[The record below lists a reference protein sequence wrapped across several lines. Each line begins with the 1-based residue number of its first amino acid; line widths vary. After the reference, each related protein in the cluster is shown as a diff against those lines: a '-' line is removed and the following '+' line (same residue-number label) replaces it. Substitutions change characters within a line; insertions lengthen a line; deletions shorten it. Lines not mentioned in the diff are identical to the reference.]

1 MQGKNIL
8 IYLMLLTPTTFTLTS
23 CGGGEEK
30 KASEATE
37 VEEEVEEEVT
47 DDSEESTTF
56 LPSPIQVAEIFNKAG
71 LTFDY
76 SACNP
81 AENSDKYTTS
91 FKKKVNYGVY
101 SADLAYAIV
110 SDKTKEAREIMKVV
124 STMSDQVGLGSVTG
138 SKDLLERFEKNINNK
153 DSIFEIMFVI
163 QQKTDDYL
171 YENKEQDLGLI
182 IFAGA
187 WVEGM
192 YFGSKDA
199 IEKNKMNI
207 GGKLCE
213 QMMVLESLVNGL
225 AKIKEME
232 PEVEEFLADLKN
244 IFDSYMA
251 LESVAG
257 HEGDEAYAVN
267 LKPEEVKSMA
277 EKLIA
282 LRTKITN
289 I

>member
-1 MQGKNIL
+1 
-8 IYLMLLTPTTFTLTS
+8 MLAPVSFALTS
-23 CGGGEEK
+23 CGGEEK
-30 KASEATE
+30 NKASEATE
-37 VEEEVEEEVT
+37 VDNEVEEEIT
-47 DDSEESTTF
+47 EDSEEFTVF
-56 LPSPIQVAEIFNKAG
+56 LPSAIQIAEIFNKAG

-81 AENSDKYTTS
+81 AENADKYTKS
-91 FKKKVNYGVY
+91 FYQKVNYGVY

-124 STMSDQVGLGSVTG
+124 NAMSDQVGLGTVTG
-138 SKDLLERFEKNINNK
+138 SKELLTRFEKNISNK

-163 QQKTDDYL
+163 QQQTDDYL

-199 IEKNKMNI
+199 IEKNKTNI
-207 GGKLCE
+207 GGKLIE
-213 QMMVLESLVNGL
+213 QMIVLESLLKALGNV
-225 AKIKEME
+225 KDKEQDL
-232 PEVEEFLADLKN
+232 EEFSADLKGIHN
-244 IFDSYMA
+244 LYMS
-251 LESVAG
+251 LESVRG
-257 HEGDEAYAVN
+257 HEGDEAYAVS

>member
-8 IYLMLLTPTTFTLTS
+8 IYLMMLAPVSFALTS
-23 CGGGEEK
+23 CGGEEK
-30 KASEATE
+30 NKASEATE
-37 VEEEVEEEVT
+37 VDNEVEEEIT
-47 DDSEESTTF
+47 EDSEEFTVF
-56 LPSPIQVAEIFNKAG
+56 LPSAIQIAEIFNKAG

-81 AENSDKYTTS
+81 AENADKYTKS
-91 FKKKVNYGVY
+91 FYQKVNYGVY

-124 STMSDQVGLGSVTG
+124 NAMSDQVGLGTVTG
-138 SKDLLERFEKNINNK
+138 SKELLTRFEKNISNK

-163 QQKTDDYL
+163 QQQTDDYL

-199 IEKNKMNI
+199 IEKNKTNI
-207 GGKLCE
+207 GGKLIE
-213 QMMVLESLVNGL
+213 QMIVLESLLKALGNV
-225 AKIKEME
+225 KDKEQDL
-232 PEVEEFLADLKN
+232 EEFSADLKGIHN
-244 IFDSYMA
+244 LYMS
-251 LESVAG
+251 LESVRG
-257 HEGDEAYAVN
+257 HEGDEAYAVS

>member
-8 IYLMLLTPTTFTLTS
+8 IYLMLLSPATFTLTS
-23 CGGGEEK
+23 CGGEEK
-30 KASEATE
+30 KAAEASE
-37 VEEEVEEEVT
+37 VEEEVEEEEIT
-47 DDSEESTTF
+47 DESEESTTF

-71 LTFDY
+71 LTFDF

-124 STMSDQVGLGSVTG
+124 NTMSDQVGLGSVTG
-138 SKDLLERFEKNINNK
+138 SKDLMERFEKNISNK

-171 YENKEQDLGLI
+171 YENKEQDLGVI

-199 IEKNKMNI
+199 IEKNKTDI
-207 GGKLCE
+207 GGKLVE

-225 AKIKEME
+225 SKIKEKE
-232 PEVEEFLADLKN
+232 TEVEEFLADLKN
-244 IFDSYMA
+244 ILDSYHA
-251 LESVAG
+251 LESVKG
-257 HEGDEAYAVN
+257 LEGDDAYAAT

>member
-1 MQGKNIL
+1 MQGKNIF
-8 IYLMLLTPTTFTLTS
+8 IYLMMLAPATFTLSS
-23 CGGGEEK
+23 CGGEEEK

-37 VEEEVEEEVT
+37 VEEEVEEEIT
-47 DDSEESTTF
+47 DESEESTTF

-76 SACNP
+76 SACNL
-81 AENSDKYTTS
+81 AENADKYTTS
-91 FKKKVNYGVY
+91 FKQKVNYGVY

-124 STMSDQVGLGSVTG
+124 NGMSDKVGLGSVTG
-138 SKDLLERFEKNINNK
+138 SKELLTRFENNISNK

-163 QQKTDDYL
+163 QQQTDDYL
-171 YENKEQDLGLI
+171 YENKEQDLGVI

-187 WVEGM
+187 WIEGM

-199 IEKNKMNI
+199 IEKNKTDI
-207 GGKLCE
+207 GGKLVE
-213 QMMVLESLVNGL
+213 QMIVLESLVKGL
-225 AKIKEME
+225 EKVKDKEPDLE
-232 PEVEEFLADLKN
+232 DFLADLKG
-244 IFDSYMA
+244 IHTAYMA
-251 LESVAG
+251 LESVKG
-257 HEGDEAYAVN
+257 HEGDEAYAVS

>member
-8 IYLMLLTPTTFTLTS
+8 LYLMMLAPATFTLSS

-30 KASEATE
+30 KETATE
-37 VEEEVEEEVT
+37 VEEEVEEEVVEEES
-47 DDSEESTTF
+47 DDSSPI

-71 LTFDY
+71 LSFDFT
-76 SACNP
+76 ACNP
-81 AENSDKYTTS
+81 ATNADKYTSS
-91 FKKKVNYGVY
+91 FKQKLNYGVY

-110 SDKTKEAREIMKVV
+110 SDKSKEAGEIMKTVNK
-124 STMSDQVGLGSVTG
+124 MSDQVGLGSVTG
-138 SKDLLERFEKNINNK
+138 SKELMARFEKNLNNK

-163 QQKTDDYL
+163 KQQTDDYL
-171 YENKEQDLGLI
+171 YNNKEQELGVI

-192 YFGSKDA
+192 YFGAKDA
-199 IEKNKMNI
+199 VAKNKADI
-207 GGKLCE
+207 GGKLTE
-213 QMMVLESLVNGL
+213 QMIVLESLLKGFNN
-225 AKIKEME
+225 IKEKD
-232 PEVEEFLADLKN
+232 EEMTEFINDLKA
-244 IFDSYMA
+244 IHEMYMG
-251 LESVAG
+251 LESVKG
-257 HEGDEAYAVN
+257 LEGDEAYAAT
-267 LKPEEVKSMA
+267 LKPEEVKTMA

>member
-1 MQGKNIL
+1 M
-8 IYLMLLTPTTFTLTS
+8 MLAPVSFALTS
-23 CGGGEEK
+23 CGGEEK
-30 KASEATE
+30 NKASEATE
-37 VEEEVEEEVT
+37 VDNEVEEEIT
-47 DDSEESTTF
+47 EDSEEFTVF
-56 LPSPIQVAEIFNKAG
+56 LPSAIQIAEIFNKAG

-81 AENSDKYTTS
+81 AENADKYTKS
-91 FKKKVNYGVY
+91 FYQKVNYGVY

-124 STMSDQVGLGSVTG
+124 NAMSDQVGLGTVTG
-138 SKDLLERFEKNINNK
+138 SKELLTRFEKNISNK

-163 QQKTDDYL
+163 QQQTDDYL

-199 IEKNKMNI
+199 IEKNKTNI
-207 GGKLCE
+207 GGKLIE
-213 QMMVLESLVNGL
+213 QMIVLESLLKALGNV
-225 AKIKEME
+225 KDKEQDL
-232 PEVEEFLADLKN
+232 EEFSADLKGIHN
-244 IFDSYMA
+244 LYMS
-251 LESVAG
+251 LESVRG
-257 HEGDEAYAVN
+257 HEGDEAYAVS

>member
-1 MQGKNIL
+1 MQGKNIF
-8 IYLMLLTPTTFTLTS
+8 IYLMMLAPVSFALTS
-23 CGGGEEK
+23 CGGEEKK

-37 VEEEVEEEVT
+37 VEEEVEEEIT
-47 DDSEESTTF
+47 DESEESTVF

-81 AENSDKYTTS
+81 AENADKYTTT
-91 FKKKVNYGVY
+91 FKQKVNYGVY

-124 STMSDQVGLGSVTG
+124 NAMSDKVGLGTVTG
-138 SKDLLERFEKNINNK
+138 SKELLTRFEKNISNK

-163 QQKTDDYL
+163 QQQTDDYL

-199 IEKNKMNI
+199 IEKNKTDI
-207 GGKLCE
+207 GGKLVE
-213 QMMVLESLVNGL
+213 QMIVLESLVKGL
-225 AKIKEME
+225 EKVKDKEPDLE
-232 PEVEEFLADLKN
+232 QFSADLKG
-244 IFDSYMA
+244 IFDMYMN
-251 LESVAG
+251 LESVKG
-257 HEGDEAYAVN
+257 LEGDEAYAVT